1 MCYCFEAVTL
11 SSACCLLPGS
21 SSVHKLMTLQ
31 WALFQQIFNLLHHN
45 ITTSISRV
53 LFVCFSDF
61 FWTKLFVLFSKGIN
75 LKHVFTS
82 QTYRYLSLCWWVT
95 FNFPTHILRICVCV
109 EIKLND
115 WFVSLISCST
125 VQKTRVCW
133 LQDFIYDARFVA
145 TSCSVAMQKCKT
157 CKISKTVS
165 HWSKKI
171 DLQIFLKSK

>member
-1 MCYCFEAVTL
+1 MYCLA
-11 SSACCLLPGS
+11 SPLLFTS
-21 SSVHKLMTLQ
+21 WWHSNELC
-31 WALFQQIFNLLHHN
+31 FNKSLIYF
-45 ITTSISRV
+45 ITTLPPPSPECQH

-61 FWTKLFVLFSKGIN
+61 FWTKLFVLFSKDIN

-82 QTYRYLSLCWWVT
+82 QTYRYLSQCWWVT

-157 CKISKTVS
+157 CKISRTVS
-165 HWSKKI
+165 HWSLKV
-171 DLQIFLKSK
+171 DLQIF